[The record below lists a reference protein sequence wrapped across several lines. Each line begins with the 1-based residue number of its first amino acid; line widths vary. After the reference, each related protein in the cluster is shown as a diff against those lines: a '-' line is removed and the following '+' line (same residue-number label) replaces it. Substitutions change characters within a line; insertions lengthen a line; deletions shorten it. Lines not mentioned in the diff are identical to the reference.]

1 MAKRDASRALGGM
14 AGRAASA
21 LRGRGKQLDE
31 AISGAT
37 AEGSKRPAG
46 KSPAPRSSTKMP
58 YTRSGSK
65 KKY

>member
-1 MAKRDASRALGGM
+1 MAKRSDASRALGGM
-14 AGRAASA
+14 AGRAAGA

-58 YTRSGSK
+58 YTKNK